1 MLKQWLMLKIIIDFY
16 HKMRDLYNQ
25 GVKLP
30 EMMNLPII
38 DKIARLK
45 YIPNENAEKEMKG
58 ILAEIDALKSEDVVD
73 RVSGRMMPSMKDE

>member
-1 MLKQWLMLKIIIDFY
+1 MLKIIMDFY
-16 HKMRDLYNQ
+16 EKMRELYNQ

-45 YIPNENAEKEMKG
+45 YIPNDDVDTEMNG
-58 ILAEIDALKSEDVVD
+58 ILAEIDALHSDDIVD
-73 RVSGRMMPSMKDE
+73 RVSGRMMPGTGDP

>member
-1 MLKQWLMLKIIIDFY
+1 MLKIIIDFY
-16 HKMRDLYNQ
+16 HKMRELYNQ

-30 EMMNLPII
+30 EMMNLSVI

-45 YIPNENAEKEMKG
+45 YIPNENAEKDMNG
-58 ILAEIDALKSEDVVD
+58 ILAEIGALQSEDVVD

>member
-1 MLKQWLMLKIIIDFY
+1 MQKQWLMLKIIIDFY
-16 HKMRDLYNQ
+16 HKMSELYNQ

-45 YIPNENAEKEMKG
+45 YIPNDNAEKEMKG